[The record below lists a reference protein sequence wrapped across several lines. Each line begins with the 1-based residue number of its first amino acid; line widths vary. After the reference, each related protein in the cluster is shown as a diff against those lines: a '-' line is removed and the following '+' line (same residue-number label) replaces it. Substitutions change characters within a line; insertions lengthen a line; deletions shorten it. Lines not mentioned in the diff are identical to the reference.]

1 MTYSKKD
8 VLGIATKLGRLVN
21 GGVVGYY
28 VGGKTS
34 EIMSDTLPERILE
47 VVELHKNIQL
57 GANVA
62 QSVIPGAD
70 VVAMPAIV
78 ASMWKMYYDINNVLG
93 ISISENVGK
102 SITSGILTNLTSAGA
117 MMGVTMV
124 SEGVKFIPVADW

>member
-1 MTYSKKD
+1 MNYSKND

-47 VVELHKNIQL
+47 VVELHKKIVMGTNIAQSFVP
-57 GANVA
+57 GANV
-62 QSVIPGAD
+62 IE
-70 VVAMPAIV
+70 MPVLV
-78 ASMWKMYYDINNVLG
+78 ASLWKMYYDINNVLG

-102 SITSGILTNLTSAGA
+102 SLTSGILTNLTSA
-117 MMGVTMV
+117 
-124 SEGVKFIPVADW
+124 